1 MWGLLER
8 SGEND
13 GAAAPGGVRRTDG
26 GDGVTGRGQRPFG
39 WGPSAAILL
48 VADVVAVAAVT
59 RSPLSVAA
67 LVVVLIATG
76 TLRTRL
82 HLGVFDDDVHLVA
95 LAVVCTAAAVPFV
108 GTDPSAVAVVAVGLV
123 VARPLA
129 RWVAVRT
136 VKRFR
141 RRRPQDVLI
150 LGSGEVAR
158 LLHRTLRAHPEYG
171 MAPRGFI
178 SDVDVDEDG
187 VPRIGLGDAVEH
199 VRRHGISTVICA
211 FGPEQDVQLANLAR
225 ILHRHPVRLAVVPRL
240 FDLSPVRDHV
250 WGIPVLMLPPP
261 RVTDPRV
268 RAVKRVVESSLATV
282 ALAVAAP
289 VFALCAAAVAVSSPG
304 PVLFRQRRVG
314 EGGREFDLVKFRTM
328 RVPEPTAGDAEGA
341 AATAPAGWTVP
352 DDPRRTRVG
361 TVLRRTGLDELPQ
374 LLNVLRGDMG
384 LVGPRPE
391 QGVFVER
398 FGRSVPGY
406 RARLRAPAGLTGLAQ
421 VNGLRGDTSI
431 EERVRFDNRYIDRYR
446 TSVDLRLLVRTVG
459 HLVKGEGSY

>member
-1 MWGLLER
+1 MWGLLEH
-8 SGEND
+8 SGEN
-13 GAAAPGGVRRTDG
+13 GGTAAPGGVRRTDG
-26 GDGVTGRGQRPFG
+26 GDGAARRPRPFG

-48 VADVVAVAAVT
+48 AADVAAVAAVT

-108 GTDPSAVAVVAVGLV
+108 GTDPYAVAAVAVGLV

-129 RWVAVRT
+129 RWAAVRT

-150 LGSGEVAR
+150 LGSGDVAR
-158 LLHRTLRAHPEYG
+158 LLHRTLCEHPEYG

-178 SDVDVDEDG
+178 SDVDVDVDG
-187 VPRIGLGDAVEH
+187 VPRVGLGDAVEY
-199 VRRHGISTVICA
+199 VRGHGISTVICA

-225 ILHRHPVRLAVVPRL
+225 VLHRHPVRLAVVPRL

-250 WGIPVLMLPPP
+250 WGVPVLVLPPP

-268 RAVKRVVESSLATV
+268 RTVKRVIESTLALV

-328 RVPEPTAGDAEGA
+328 RVPEPTVDDAA
-341 AATAPAGWTVP
+341 VTAPVGWTIP

-361 TVLRRTGLDELPQ
+361 AALRRTGLDELPQ

-391 QGVFVER
+391 QGAFVEQ
-398 FGRSVPGY
+398 FGRSIPGY

-459 HLVKGEGSY
+459 HLVKGDGSY